1 MNKINFDNKKG
12 DGFFA
17 RKGFYIAL
25 ATCLVAVGAATWT
38 AVNTFSSLDKDVTLN
53 VPSDVNSQQE
63 ASSVFSRPS
72 SLHSV
77 VSGEDESSSETISSS
92 ESDGYSSEASEP
104 VSSTEETSSEE
115 VQAAQTDPESPEAQV
130 TYVLP
135 VNGTITKKYS
145 NTELQ
150 YSSTYDDWRIH
161 QGIDIAAESGS
172 EVAAIAS
179 GTVKELYAD
188 PLWGTTIVIEHR
200 NGIVSYY
207 SGLDAET
214 NVKIGN
220 EVTTS
225 QKIGKLGT
233 IPCESADGIHLHLG
247 IKQNDEWVS
256 PLEIMGI
263 GK

>member
-12 DGFFA
+12 EGFFA

-38 AVNTFSSLDKDVTLN
+38 AVNTFSSLDKDLTLD
-53 VPSDVNSQQE
+53 VPSDTGSQQE
-63 ASSVFSRPS
+63 TSSVFSRPS
-72 SLHSV
+72 SMYSV
-77 VSGEDESSSETISSS
+77 VSGEDESSSQSQTSSETSDISS
-92 ESDGYSSEASEP
+92 DQSEP
-104 VSSTEETSSEE
+104 ASSTEETSSEI
-115 VQAAQTDPESPEAQV
+115 QAAQTDPESPEAKV

-135 VNGTITKKYS
+135 VNGTISKKYS
-145 NTELQ
+145 ETELQ
-150 YSSTYDDWRIH
+150 YSATYNDWRIH
-161 QGIDIAAESGS
+161 QGIDIAGQSGS
-172 EVAAIAS
+172 EVGAITS

-214 NVKIGN
+214 NVKIGD

-247 IKQNDEWVS
+247 IKQNDAWVS

-263 GK
+263 GQ